1 MDPTMSLPSLQ
12 LSDLLGMG
20 GLALV
25 IALLIELVKRTGD
38 LPDATV
44 KRFGGLFAV
53 IVGVALRV
61 LAAWVLDALGG
72 KQDAAQAVLTGFL
85 AGIVAAWGYDLAG
98 SQVGALVARIG
109 QAPDARM
116 GPASPATETT
126 PGAEGA
132 PPT

>member
-1 MDPTMSLPSLQ
+1 MDPAFTLPSLQ

-38 LPDATV
+38 LADATV

-53 IVGVALRV
+53 VVGIALRL
-61 LAAWVLDALGG
+61 LAAWVLDALGS

-85 AGIVAAWGYDLAG
+85 SGIVAAWGYDLAG
-98 SQVGALVARIG
+98 SRIGALIARVG
-109 QAPDARM
+109 TPPDVRTD
-116 GPASPATETT
+116 GTT
-126 PGAEGA
+126 PV
-132 PPT
+132 PPGSEP